1 MNNVRI
7 DRMLR
12 ELHAGPPLR
21 FFEDIF
27 ALRGIVSGLIARMHA
42 PRVFEEARA
51 DLASPVLAGGP
62 GHHDEVGEP
71 AGRPPGREC

>member
-7 DRMLR
+7 ERMLR

-27 ALRGIVSGLIARMHA
+27 ALRAIVSGLFAEMRA
-42 PRVFEEARA
+42 SRGLEEAKAERVA
-51 DLASPVLAGGP
+51 PILAG
-62 GHHDEVGEP
+62 
-71 AGRPPGREC
+71 AGAR